1 MILDV
6 SGARRWSSKFSA
18 VCFKR
23 SSFRKNINH
32 NWYIDCFSLNLII
45 NEFEYFLMVT
55 YFKNPIASHQQE
67 SCFCIFQSYLSF
79 GVNSVFFMSGTAVI
93 SYSPTLREASF
104 LYSISPNARDKL
116 RLPLLY
122 YYMEITIDPTITN
135 ETSCFFDSSLLL
147 WHIRFV
153 VNAHVIILITSAEY
167 WSWISSITNIKCV
180 FVY

>member
-6 SGARRWSSKFSA
+6 SGARRWSSNFSA

-55 YFKNPIASHQQE
+55 YFKNPITSHQQE

-79 GVNSVFFMSGTAVI
+79 GVNSVFFISGTAMI
-93 SYSPTLREASF
+93 SYSPTLREESF

-122 YYMEITIDPTITN
+122 TIIMIPLTRPLN
-135 ETSCFFDSSLLL
+135 TSPPAF
-147 WHIRFV
+147 
-153 VNAHVIILITSAEY
+153 
-167 WSWISSITNIKCV
+167 
-180 FVY
+180 